1 MSEREEDAQ
10 CVPGTE
16 AASAYFVGF
25 KHECSAG
32 EASENRRSCK
42 WRIKTKFFGVILTV
56 MV

>member
-16 AASAYFVGF
+16 AASAYFVGL